1 VDDFLDNTT
10 EVAMALSIVESSEL
24 SGVLIETGAEKDVLV
39 VLHLF
44 SLLLLDEVEIYWAV
58 KIEPRPFL

>member
-1 VDDFLDNTT
+1 
-10 EVAMALSIVESSEL
+10 MALSVVESSEL

-58 KIEPRPFL
+58 KIEPRPFLWNC